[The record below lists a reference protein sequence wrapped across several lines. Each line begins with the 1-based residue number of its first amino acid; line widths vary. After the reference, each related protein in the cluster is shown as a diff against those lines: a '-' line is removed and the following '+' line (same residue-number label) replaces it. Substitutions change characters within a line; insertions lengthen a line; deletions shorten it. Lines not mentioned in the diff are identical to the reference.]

1 MDWSGSIR
9 IQSEA
14 AEALAEW
21 KAFFA
26 KHVAVKAKELAQNS
40 NPPGLI
46 TLDHY
51 RQAAVLMPQSCAPD
65 NVAHVLSDETTRAF
79 ARCPK
84 PTDLCVGNRPLFK
97 RNTHSPNCSQNL
109 ARFRS

>member
-1 MDWSGSIR
+1 MAQSPTCR
-9 IQSEA
+9 IQVEA

-26 KHVAVKAKELAQNS
+26 EQVAVKAKELALNS

-51 RQAAVLMPQSCAPD
+51 RQAAKLAAQSLAAKVQD
-65 NVAHVLSDETTRAF
+65 TGSSDDHQEA
-79 ARCPK
+79 A
-84 PTDLCVGNRPLFK
+84 
-97 RNTHSPNCSQNL
+97 
-109 ARFRS
+109 